1 MGQGA
6 AAPPG
11 GYQGGGQQ
19 QNQGGGRNRNRG
31 GGQQN
36 QGQGNIQIQDLVFV
50 GPRSNATLS
59 FRAVRG
65 QRGAANVSATFYL
78 GKDALK
84 YKNLIVNGGAG
95 PDANDPW
102 VVTTDNNGIALV
114 TGLNLSSFSYKD
126 FNKITLLTDGVA
138 PQTTELDSE
147 STTPTAPL
155 KAKSKRILVSPAD
168 DTILSSGQV
177 FVLDLQTKQAN
188 GQAEPNKQLRISLDE
203 PSTVINTENG
213 LSLIDNAI
221 LGTIETSASGLAQ
234 IQVTVHAV
242 DATLT
247 ILDPTTAEK
256 VTKKLQYVV

>member
-11 GYQGGGQQ
+11 GYQGGQQ

-31 GGQQN
+31 GNQQN
-36 QGQGNIQIQDLVFV
+36 PGQGNIQIQDLVFV

-65 QRGAANVSATFYL
+65 QRGAPNISATFYL

-102 VVTTDNNGIALV
+102 VATTDNNGIALV

-168 DTILSSGQV
+168 DTICSSGQV
-177 FVLDLQTKQAN
+177 FVLDLQTKQTN

-213 LSLIDNAI
+213 LPLIDNAT

-247 ILDPTTAEK
+247 ILDPATGEK
-256 VTKKLQYVV
+256 ATKKLEYTA